1 MSTLYKVI
9 EKNFSVSQG
18 TRTILIFIV
27 VLGLFIIFARYGY
40 LKFYKPFYDKNSPE
54 VSNSPAASNSNKGE
68 AVITF
73 YHVDWCPHCKTAQPE
88 WENFRRQYHNKRINN
103 YTLKCVDLECI
114 DEETCPNI
122 ESFPTVKLT
131 KDGKDIELDSKINT
145 DSLSY
150 FAETVLQD

>member
-9 EKNFSVSQG
+9 EKHFSVSQT
-18 TRTILIFIV
+18 TRNILIFILILCIFV
-27 VLGLFIIFARYGY
+27 IFARYGY
-40 LKFYKPFYDKNSPE
+40 LKFYKPFYDKKNTSE
-54 VSNSPAASNSNKGE
+54 SNPNVDKGE

-103 YTLKCVDLECI
+103 YTLKCVDKECI

-131 KDGKDIELDSKINT
+131 KNGKDIELDSKINV

-150 FAETVLQD
+150 FAETVLQE